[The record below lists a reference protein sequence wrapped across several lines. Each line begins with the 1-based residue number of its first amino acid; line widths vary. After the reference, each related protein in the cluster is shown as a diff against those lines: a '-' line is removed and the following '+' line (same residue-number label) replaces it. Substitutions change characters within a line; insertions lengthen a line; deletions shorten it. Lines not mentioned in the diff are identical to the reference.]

1 MIDKGTPV
9 NILARFAL
17 ALSLALA
24 ASAPMAALAIPHTGD
39 VAPPFSIAKVGGGTI
54 DLSKFR
60 GKPVYVNFFASWCGP
75 CNEEA
80 PDVAKLYHTYHAR
93 GLTVVGV
100 DELEDASKAGD
111 FVHTY
116 AWPFAVGVDGDGSVG
131 HTYGALG
138 LPVHVFIDKRGN
150 VSTYRL
156 GEMDHAEIE
165 EAIKKIL

>member
-1 MIDKGTPV
+1 VKLLPRLT
-9 NILARFAL
+9 
-17 ALSLALA
+17 LALA
-24 ASAPMAALAIPHTGD
+24 IAFGTTAPIAALAIPHEGD
-39 VAPPFSIAKVGGGTI
+39 VAPPFSISKVGGGTI

-60 GKPVYVNFFASWCGP
+60 GKPLYLNFFASWCGP

-80 PDVAKLYHTYHAR
+80 PDVAALYHTYHAR
-93 GLTVVGV
+93 GLTIVAV
-100 DELEDASKAGD
+100 DELENASKAAD
-111 FVHTY
+111 FAH
-116 AWPFAVGVDGDGSVG
+116 AHGWPFAIGVDADGSVG

-138 LPVHVFIDKRGN
+138 LPVHVFVDKHGN

>member
-1 MIDKGTPV
+1 V
-9 NILARFAL
+9 RFVSRFTLAL
-17 ALSLALA
+17 ALSFATG
-24 ASAPMAALAIPHTGD
+24 APLAALAIPHEGD

-54 DLSKFR
+54 DLGKFR

-93 GLTVVGV
+93 GLTIVGV
-100 DELEDASKAGD
+100 DELEDASKAAD
-111 FVHTY
+111 FVHQY
-116 AWPFAVGVDGDGSVG
+116 RWPFAVGVDGDGSVG

-138 LPVHVFIDKRGN
+138 LPVHVFIDKRGH

-156 GEMDHAEIE
+156 GEMEHAEIE
-165 EAIKKIL
+165 DAIKKIL

>member
-1 MIDKGTPV
+1 MLPRV
-9 NILARFAL
+9 AL
-17 ALSLALA
+17 AVSLALA
-24 ASAPMAALAIPHTGD
+24 VSAPIAAFAVPHTGD

-80 PDVAKLYHTYHAR
+80 PDVAKLYRAYHAR
-93 GLTVVGV
+93 GLTIVGV
-100 DELEDASKAGD
+100 DELENASKAGD
-111 FVHTY
+111 FVHQY
-116 AWPFAVGVDGDGSVG
+116 GWPFAVGVDGDGSVG
-131 HTYGALG
+131 NTYGALG
-138 LPVHVFIDKRGN
+138 LPVHVFIDKHGN

>member
-1 MIDKGTPV
+1 MK
-9 NILARFAL
+9 LANRLTLAL
-17 ALSLALA
+17 ALSIVA
-24 ASAPMAALAIPHTGD
+24 AAPTAALAIPHEGE
-39 VAPPFSIAKVGGGTI
+39 VAPPFAIAKVGGGTI

-80 PDVAKLYHTYHAR
+80 PDVAKLYRAYHAR

-111 FVHTY
+111 FVHQY
-116 AWPFAVGVDGDGSVG
+116 GWPFAVGVDGDGSVG